1 MFARGRAEIAGLHE
15 HELQFYSWLL
25 ISHSR
30 NSPGLLGERRN
41 VTSAASPNI
50 VLEKEDTLSENHSR
64 DGRARMAST
73 SSWRANFGGRKPS
86 HVMVH
91 SLADDCSSGS
101 PGAR

>member
-1 MFARGRAEIAGLHE
+1 MFAKGRAEILD
-15 HELQFYSWLL
+15 LVLVNYNYSWLL
-25 ISHSR
+25 ISHKR
-30 NSPGLLGERRN
+30 NSLGHLGGRRK

-50 VLEKEDTLSENHSR
+50 VLEKEDMLSENHSR
-64 DGRARMAST
+64 ERRAMMVST

-101 PGAR
+101 PGTS